1 MSYSSYVV
9 VQINEK
15 IAEYDSLRQFANTI
29 GVDPGIISRVRN
41 GKYIPKPK
49 TYLKWF
55 PDETDV
61 VNSMQDDTK
70 ESVVEKITIIEP
82 KDMKDLKA
90 QLKLLGYEIIIKKI
104 GSK

>member
-15 IAEYDSLRQFANTI
+15 IAECGSLRKFAKTI
-29 GVDPGIISRVRN
+29 GVNPGIISKVKN

-55 PDETDV
+55 PDEIDII
-61 VNSMQDDTK
+61 NSMQDDTK
-70 ESVVEKITIIEP
+70 ESVVERITIVEP
-82 KDMKDLKA
+82 KDMKDLRA

>member
-1 MSYSSYVV
+1 MSYSSYVIA
-9 VQINEK
+9 QINEK
-15 IAEYDSLRQFANTI
+15 IVEYGSLRKLANNI
-29 GVDPGIISRVRN
+29 DVDPGIISKVKN

-55 PDETDV
+55 PNEIDI

-82 KDMKDLKA
+82 KDMKDLRA